1 MNNAHREFVPRHSM
15 PSGSHQIILNFWL
28 KEENSIISN
37 DRRNGRDVVRMP
49 KSTYLSK
56 YGGLSDPNIEED
68 ILLKKTNLLK
78 HYVKAP
84 RMLHTKSVDR
94 LYCDFLEEKPE
105 IVCYRSAFFKC
116 KLFFIEKLTERERQS
131 CLFIVCQN
139 AHTKLEGINTF
150 RRIEKLQTIASA
162 SEYIIS
168 QKSKDIDSSLYP
180 DRFSKKE

>member
-1 MNNAHREFVPRHSM
+1 MKNAHREFVPRHSM

-78 HYVKAP
+78 HYVKHQECYILKAW
-84 RMLHTKSVDR
+84 
-94 LYCDFLEEKPE
+94 
-105 IVCYRSAFFKC
+105 IVCIVTFWRKNQ
-116 KLFFIEKLTERERQS
+116 KLFVTAVPS
-131 CLFIVCQN
+131 S
-139 AHTKLEGINTF
+139 
-150 RRIEKLQTIASA
+150 SA
-162 SEYIIS
+162 NF
-168 QKSKDIDSSLYP
+168 SLL
-180 DRFSKKE
+180 RN